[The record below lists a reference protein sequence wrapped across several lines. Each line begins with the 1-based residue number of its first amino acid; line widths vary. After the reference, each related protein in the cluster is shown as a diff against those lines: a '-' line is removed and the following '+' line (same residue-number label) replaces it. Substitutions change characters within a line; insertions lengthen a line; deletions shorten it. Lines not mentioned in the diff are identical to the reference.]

1 MFINTFKF
9 PNHSSLLRT
18 MFTNTFNPPD
28 QIASPRSVSATT
40 LYTCNLK
47 ITIFYNSCGF
57 GFLNIIP
64 QWYLNIISQWYL
76 SIIHFTDINEMTY
89 LLSKQQFIH
98 TVYDPNFGW
107 QLECF
112 LYLVYFPWKI
122 KCKCTLQKEEVST
135 QMTTWT
141 FSLPV
146 SEHTSNHM
154 SSTWEGN

>member
-76 SIIHFTDINEMTY
+76 SIIHFTDVNEMTY

-112 LYLVYFPWKI
+112 FISCILSVENQVQVYLAKGRGVDSDDNMAWISQEIAHF
-122 KCKCTLQKEEVST
+122 
-135 QMTTWT
+135 
-141 FSLPV
+141 
-146 SEHTSNHM
+146 N
-154 SSTWEGN
+154 G